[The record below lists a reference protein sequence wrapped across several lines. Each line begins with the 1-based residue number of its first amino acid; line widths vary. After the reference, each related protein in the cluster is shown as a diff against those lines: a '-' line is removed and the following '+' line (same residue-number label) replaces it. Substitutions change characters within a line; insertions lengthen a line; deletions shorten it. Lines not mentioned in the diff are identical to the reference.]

1 MDGVATPEEYAD
13 RAASLGMPALAIT
26 DHGVLSG
33 HRPMYRAAKEKGI
46 KPILGVEGYFTADR
60 FDKRDKT
67 ERTTPLDLIYN
78 HIVILA
84 KDARGL
90 QNLNTLNEIGWTEGF
105 YKKPRID
112 FEVLDKYGDG
122 LVISSACMSGLI
134 NKAIEVDD
142 YAVAKQHIKWFM
154 DRFGDDFYVELMPH
168 NVAGMNTELYNLANE
183 MGAKCIVTPDC
194 HHCTKDQ
201 KVIQEMMLA
210 LNTHAKIQ
218 KDASYEKSA
227 KIPDMM
233 QRLDYLYGED
243 RPMSFRSFDI
253 HLLSY
258 DEMKEGM
265 EKEQKFDDS
274 IYAHTLE
281 IAEKVEDY
289 KLRSNLNLLPIKVKN
304 PENELRNVAH
314 SYSPDVENPEYALK
328 KCNLSWK
335 DGGRYA
341 VLGPSGC
348 GKTTMLNIMS
358 GLVTPSE
365 GTIKFDGVD
374 ITNMSTAER
383 NIAQATK
390 AMATV
395 APPATASPK
404 TGLLSDTPKTE

>member
-1 MDGVATPEEYAD
+1 MDGVATPGEYAK

-33 HRPMYRAAKEKGI
+33 HRPMYRAAKDNGV
-46 KPILGVEGYFTADR
+46 KPILGVEGYITADR

-84 KDARGL
+84 KDPQGL

-122 LVISSACMSGLI
+122 LIVSSACMSGLI

-142 YAVAKQHIKWFM
+142 YAVAKNHIKWFM

-194 HHCTKDQ
+194 HHCTTDQ

-218 KDASYEKSA
+218 KDVS
-227 KIPDMM
+227 
-233 QRLDYLYGED
+233 
-243 RPMSFRSFDI
+243 
-253 HLLSY
+253 
-258 DEMKEGM
+258 
-265 EKEQKFDDS
+265 
-274 IYAHTLE
+274 
-281 IAEKVEDY
+281 
-289 KLRSNLNLLPIKVKN
+289 
-304 PENELRNVAH
+304 
-314 SYSPDVENPEYALK
+314 
-328 KCNLSWK
+328 
-335 DGGRYA
+335 
-341 VLGPSGC
+341 
-348 GKTTMLNIMS
+348 
-358 GLVTPSE
+358 
-365 GTIKFDGVD
+365 
-374 ITNMSTAER
+374 
-383 NIAQATK
+383 
-390 AMATV
+390 
-395 APPATASPK
+395 
-404 TGLLSDTPKTE
+404 